1 MKKGNSVTIRPTNSH
16 ELIMAR
22 RGGFLR
28 DVISM
33 AGRALRLIPRDPEA
47 VLPPVIIAGFF
58 YAMNIGAL
66 QDFAERIP
74 GLDYKS
80 FQLPVAI
87 IFAVTGVSRAITLVT
102 DIQTG
107 YFDKLIITPVKRLA
121 LLLGL
126 MVADVVL
133 VICLTIPVLIIAFIW
148 GVRFETGPI
157 GIVVFISMAAF
168 WGLVFTGFPYAIA
181 FKTGNSAAVNQSF
194 LLFFPFVFLTS
205 VFVPREFMT
214 GWLQT
219 IATYNPVTYVLEA
232 LRSLISSGWDPL
244 VLLKGLLAITAVGMV
259 SLPLALAAL
268 VGRARRR

>member
-1 MKKGNSVTIRPTNSH
+1 MTISPNNPH
-16 ELIMAR
+16 HFFVAR

-28 DVISM
+28 DVITM

-133 VICLTIPVLIIAFIW
+133 VICI
-148 GVRFETGPI
+148 
-157 GIVVFISMAAF
+157 
-168 WGLVFTGFPYAIA
+168 LVF
-181 FKTGNSAAVNQSF
+181 
-194 LLFFPFVFLTS
+194 
-205 VFVPREFMT
+205 
-214 GWLQT
+214 
-219 IATYNPVTYVLEA
+219 
-232 LRSLISSGWDPL
+232 LIL
-244 VLLKGLLAITAVGMV
+244 NT
-259 SLPLALAAL
+259 
-268 VGRARRR
+268 